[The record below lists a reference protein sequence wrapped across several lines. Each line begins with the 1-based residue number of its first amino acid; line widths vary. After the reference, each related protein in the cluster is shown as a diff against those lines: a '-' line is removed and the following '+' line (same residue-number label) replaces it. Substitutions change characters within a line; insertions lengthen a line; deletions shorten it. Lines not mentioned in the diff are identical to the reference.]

1 MPGETSLTAFAYLRG
16 TDEVPLPDQRR
27 AVELLSEHE
36 ARPITA
42 MFEDASHGRA
52 ELLRLL
58 WTVEHT
64 QAPGASLVV
73 STMFALG
80 DDVTERAL
88 RVLQLGAVGAEL
100 RLLEGVLPDGA
111 LLSAWGERSVSER
124 RRELAREGMR
134 RRALRGEV
142 LGRTPYGYAVE
153 ARHLVPDEREA
164 PIVRRM
170 FDRYLA
176 GEGVRRVARELNA
189 DGVTNRRGRPWTASA
204 VRLLLRN
211 QVYIGTYR
219 RLDVSVS
226 GAHQSLVPRGDFE
239 AVQRRMTR
247 RAPRAVP
254 RERHSYLLAGLLRCG
269 YCGGSMVGASHSRS
283 GGEEPYRY
291 YRCGSAV
298 NEGRCSYHSQRTE
311 QLEAAVRAQLMNAQ
325 VTEAVEPPVTNAPD
339 GGGPRPDRTLLDALE
354 RFGRGE
360 WTWDELQRRMRSH
373 VLARLAEERADLEGQ
388 ERPVS
393 VAAARRRLAEEWEA
407 LGEDQRRRLLE
418 GLVRE
423 IVVTDERIEIVA
435 NATAPAAGA

>member
-1 MPGETSLTAFAYLRG
+1 M
-16 TDEVPLPDQRR
+16 
-27 AVELLSEHE
+27 
-36 ARPITA
+36 
-42 MFEDASHGRA
+42 
-52 ELLRLL
+52 
-58 WTVEHT
+58 
-64 QAPGASLVV
+64 
-73 STMFALG
+73 
-80 DDVTERAL
+80 
-88 RVLQLGAVGAEL
+88 
-100 RLLEGVLPDGA
+100 
-111 LLSAWGERSVSER
+111 
-124 RRELAREGMR
+124 
-134 RRALRGEV
+134 
-142 LGRTPYGYAVE
+142 
-153 ARHLVPDEREA
+153 
-164 PIVRRM
+164 
-170 FDRYLA
+170 
-176 GEGVRRVARELNA
+176 
-189 DGVTNRRGRPWTASA
+189 
-204 VRLLLRN
+204 RLLLRN

-254 RERHSYLLAGLLRCG
+254 RERHRYLLAGLLRCG